1 MGTAMQSM
9 SETLAR
15 RGFGPGAGAPSNQ
28 AAATDWRQRVRAV
41 VRGPWGRPLGRAGLA
56 LSAVVFL
63 SWLGARSAESTTPS
77 GELDPKLGSLVTMA
91 ATPVRSAMVEGTAS
105 KDREDAGADGP
116 SEAGA
121 ARGILADGRIV
132 LNVADA
138 QELCQLPG
146 VGPARA
152 EKIIALRNR
161 LGRFRSLRQLLR
173 VRGIGRRTLER
184 LRPRLVL
191 DAPSGDSDAG

>member
-1 MGTAMQSM
+1 MQSM
-9 SETLAR
+9 SETLSR

-63 SWLGARSAESTTPS
+63 SWLGARSAESTTAPS

-91 ATPVRSAMVEGTAS
+91 ATPIRSAMAERTAP
-105 KDREDAGADGP
+105 KDRKDAGPDGP

-121 ARGILADGRIV
+121 PRGILADGRIV

-152 EKIIALRNR
+152 EKIIALRER
-161 LGRFRSLRQLLR
+161 LGRFRSVRQLLR

-184 LRPRLVL
+184 LRPRVVL

>member
-1 MGTAMQSM
+1 MQSM

-28 AAATDWRQRVRAV
+28 AASTDWRQRVRTV

-91 ATPVRSAMVEGTAS
+91 ATPVRSAMAERTAS
-105 KDREDAGADGP
+105 RKDAGPDGP
-116 SEAGA
+116 SEAGT

-152 EKIIALRNR
+152 EKIIALRSR